1 MAAQKNTD
9 GEAPARTRA
18 GAGETEP
25 AKAKPKR
32 EHRPIAENPGASL
45 NLLGRARKG
54 R

>member
-1 MAAQKNTD
+1 MAAEKKTD
-9 GEAPARTRA
+9 PRA
-18 GAGETEP
+18 TSRGGPRPGAP